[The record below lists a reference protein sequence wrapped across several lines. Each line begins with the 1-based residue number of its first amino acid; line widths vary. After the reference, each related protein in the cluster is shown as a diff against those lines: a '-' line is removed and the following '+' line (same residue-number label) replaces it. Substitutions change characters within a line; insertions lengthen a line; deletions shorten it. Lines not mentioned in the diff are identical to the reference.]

1 MRVLD
6 ACAAPGGKTG
16 HILEECS
23 DLKEMVALDIDA
35 ARVDL
40 IRSNLARLGLSAT
53 LQVGDAL
60 DPTILAGKRFERI
73 LLDAPCSGT
82 GVIRRH
88 PDIKW
93 LRRPADIAQLVVRE
107 RKLLDQMWG
116 LLEPGG
122 RLVYST
128 CSVLRPEN
136 SNLVS
141 QFLADRSDAVDIT
154 KSISLEVQGLNAL
167 SQVADVGISIFPG
180 ISGTDGFYYA
190 CLERRTLSI

>member
-16 HILEECS
+16 HILEECPG
-23 DLKEMVALDIDA
+23 LNEMVALDIDA
-35 ARVDL
+35 ARVSL
-40 IRSNLARLGLSAT
+40 IRSNLDRLGLAAT

-60 DPTILAGKRFERI
+60 DPTAFVGQRFERI

-93 LRRPADIAQLVVRE
+93 LRRPADIAQLVSRE
-107 RKLLDQMWG
+107 RKLLNAMWA

-128 CSVLRPEN
+128 CSILRSEN
-136 SNLVS
+136 SSLVA
-141 QFLADRSDAVDIT
+141 QFLNDNSDAVDVT
-154 KSISLEVQGLNAL
+154 KSVGLEVQGLNAL

-190 CLERRTLSI
+190 CLERRTVSI